1 LETLIRVEI
10 NDGVS
15 WRDVGG
21 DVVILNVEAGVYFG
35 IDGSGSQMWRELAE
49 HGSVEKTLESLKH
62 QFDVEPDELKRDLDD
77 LVKQLVEKG
86 LVQLIAE
93 PKGKPR

>member
-1 LETLIRVEI
+1 MMRIEI
-10 NDGVS
+10 SDGVI

-49 HGSVEKTLESLKH
+49 HGSVEKTLASL
-62 QFDVEPDELKRDLDD
+62 QQQLDVAPDELKRDLDD
-77 LVKQLVEKG
+77 LLDKLVQKG
-86 LVQLIAE
+86 LVQVIAE
-93 PKGKPR
+93 AKGKPR

>member
-1 LETLIRVEI
+1 MMRVEI
-10 NDGVS
+10 NDGVI

-49 HGSVEKTLESLKH
+49 HGSVEKTFESL
-62 QFDVEPDELKRDLDD
+62 QQQLDVAPDELKRDLDD
-77 LVKQLVEKG
+77 LLDKLVQKG
-86 LVQLIAE
+86 LVQVIAE
-93 PKGKPR
+93 AKGKPR

>member
-1 LETLIRVEI
+1 MMRVEI
-10 NDGVS
+10 NDGVI

-49 HGSVEKTLESLKH
+49 HGSVEKTFESLQQ
-62 QFDVEPDELKRDLDD
+62 QFDVAPDELKRDLDD
-77 LVKQLVEKG
+77 LLDKLVQKG
-86 LVQLIAE
+86 LVQVIAE
-93 PKGKPR
+93 AKGKPR

>member
-1 LETLIRVEI
+1 MMRVEI
-10 NDGVS
+10 NDGVI

-49 HGSVEKTLESLKH
+49 HGSVEKTFASLQQ
-62 QFDVEPDELKRDLDD
+62 QFDDAPDELKRDLDD
-77 LVKQLVEKG
+77 LLDKLVQKG
-86 LVQLIAE
+86 LVQVIAE
-93 PKGKPR
+93 AKGKPR

>member
-1 LETLIRVEI
+1 MMRVEI
-10 NDGVS
+10 NDGVI

-49 HGSVEKTLESLKH
+49 HGSVEKTLASL
-62 QFDVEPDELKRDLDD
+62 QQQVDVAPDELKRDLDD
-77 LVKQLVEKG
+77 LLAKLVQKG
-86 LVQLIAE
+86 LVQVIAE
-93 PKGKPR
+93 AKGKPR

>member
-1 LETLIRVEI
+1 MMRVEI
-10 NDGVS
+10 NDGVI

-49 HGSVEKTLESLKH
+49 HGSVEKTLASL
-62 QFDVEPDELKRDLDD
+62 QQQLDVAPDELKRDLDD
-77 LVKQLVEKG
+77 LLDE
-86 LVQLIAE
+86 LVQKELVQVIAE
-93 PKGKPR
+93 AKGKPR

>member
-1 LETLIRVEI
+1 MRVEI
-10 NDGVS
+10 NDGVV
-15 WRDVGG
+15 WRDVAG

-49 HGSVEKTLESLKH
+49 HGSVEKTLESLQK
-62 QFDVEPDELKRDLDD
+62 QFEVEPDELRRDLDD
-77 LVKQLVEKG
+77 LLDKLVQKG

>member
-1 LETLIRVEI
+1 MMRVEI
-10 NDGVS
+10 NDGVI

-49 HGSVEKTLESLKH
+49 HGSVEKTLASL
-62 QFDVEPDELKRDLDD
+62 QQQLDVAPDELKRDLDD
-77 LVKQLVEKG
+77 LLDKLVQKG
-86 LVQLIAE
+86 LVQVIAE
-93 PKGKPR
+93 AKGKPR